1 MQDEGPRLIDRSG
14 GTSIVYKNKDLY
26 GSGAAQNSAVRRA
39 QRFKLTDNTLYV
51 LASPL
56 LWYGVADIMGR
67 LPGSSH
73 VLALE
78 NDTDL
83 ASVSRDCMPAVFA
96 HNPHL
101 TFIHPVLPE
110 SVYAAVKKI
119 GVQSFRRVQLI
130 TLNAGYRLHNSAYSR
145 IQKLLEEE
153 IQQFWLNKYTLMHML
168 PLWLKNV
175 FSNFARFP
183 SLSALTPVIS
193 SLPESNLPVVVAGA
207 GPSFDEIIPF
217 LRKHRTKFFLLA
229 VDTAYSPLI
238 KTGIRPDAVVAQ
250 EAQFFNLYDFIPRP
264 ILDIPLIA
272 DITSFPGVL
281 KLSNGTIHMFSTRF
295 AEISLFDRLDEYGFT
310 LESIPPMGS
319 VGSTAVE
326 LALRISEGPV
336 LFTGI
341 DFSFFPGKTHMKES
355 PQHLRLLQ
363 CSRRFNSLIDLSA
376 LGTPGVRYA
385 PSGGRSERLLTTTT
399 LERYAQNFNRYFGG
413 NPRLYRIQSS
423 GMLLDVQTVDTSAA
437 ASILT
442 DWKGT
447 SPASTVSEDPQA
459 FETDRI
465 KAFLENEGKLLDE
478 IYSAGRSYLQGRSDE
493 AFVGRLLSKINQCE
507 YLFLAFPDTGIR
519 LEKLEPNLIKRILVY
534 AGHYLQQIK
543 ASLSGL

>member
-385 PSGGRSERLLTTTT
+385 SSGGRSERLLTTTT